1 MDYFNEKI
9 DISVVVPVYGCPEAI
24 PELHRRL
31 SDTLS
36 GMNIGYEIIL
46 VDDCDGMGS
55 WDEIKKMAESD
66 HHVKAIRL
74 TKNCGQDK
82 AITAGV
88 AASRGEWVVT
98 MDCDLQDAP
107 ENIPMLYER
116 VLTQKLDVLI
126 VRRQKRKDSAIVQL
140 LSKMFHKVFS
150 YLSELSFDYE
160 LGTYLI
166 AHRRA
171 ADLFVKTKG
180 QGRDFTMF
188 LLWTGYKK
196 DFVELEHENRFAGKS
211 SYTFFKKCEYAIR
224 AMTTFSNRIL
234 YVPVYIGSISAVAS
248 LIYIIFVLVCWA
260 TNVSNPEGWNTLA
273 AAIFFF
279 GGLILSTLGILG
291 IYIGNIFD
299 VTKERPL
306 YIVQETINV
315 PENYTSLNNK

>member
-1 MDYFNEKI
+1 MDYFKEKI
-9 DISVVVPVYGCPEAI
+9 DISIVVPVYGCPEAI

-31 SDTLS
+31 SDTLQ
-36 GMNIGYEIIL
+36 GMKVEYEIIL
-46 VDDCDGMGS
+46 VDDRDGMGS
-55 WDEIKKMAESD
+55 WDEIKKVAVSD
-66 HHVKAIRL
+66 YHVKAISL

-82 AITAGV
+82 AITAGIGV
-88 AASRGEWVVT
+88 SRGEWVIT

-107 ENIPMLYER
+107 ENIPMLYDKVR
-116 VLTQKLDVLI
+116 SDNLDVLI

-150 YLSELSFDYE
+150 YLSELTFDYE

-171 ADLFVKTKG
+171 ADLYIQTKG

-188 LLWTGYKK
+188 LLWTGYRKG
-196 DFVELEHENRFAGKS
+196 FVELEHEERFAGKS
-211 SYTFFKKCEYAIR
+211 SYTFLKKCEYALR

-234 YVPVYIGSISAVAS
+234 FVPIYVGSISAVGS
-248 LIYIIFVLVCWA
+248 LIYIIFVLVSWA

-273 AAIFFF
+273 AAVFFF
-279 GGLILSTLGILG
+279 GGLILSTLGVLG

-306 YIVQETINV
+306 YIVQETINI
-315 PENYTSLNNK
+315 PEKEE

>member
-1 MDYFNEKI
+1 MGYRDEKI

-24 PELHRRL
+24 PELVRRNTE
-31 SDTLS
+31 TLK
-36 GMNIGYEIIL
+36 GMGVGYEIIL
-46 VDDCDGMGS
+46 VDDRDGMGS
-55 WDEIKKMAESD
+55 WDAIKKEAFADE
-66 HHVKAIRL
+66 HVKAISL
-74 TKNCGQDK
+74 TRNCGQDK

-88 AASRGEWVVT
+88 AASRGDWVVT

-107 ENIPMLYER
+107 ENIPMLYEKVR
-116 VLTQKLDVLI
+116 EQELDVLI
-126 VRRQKRKDSAIVQL
+126 VRRHDRKDSAIVQL
-140 LSKMFHKVFS
+140 LSKAFHKVFS
-150 YLSELSFDYE
+150 YLSELDFDYE

-166 AHRRA
+166 ASKRA
-171 ADLFVKTKG
+171 TDLYVHTKG

-196 DFVELEHENRFAGKS
+196 GFVDLEHETRFAGKS
-211 SYTFFKKCEYAIR
+211 SYTFSKKMEYALR

-234 YVPVYIGSISAVAS
+234 YVPVYVGAISAVGS
-248 LIYIIFVLVCWA
+248 LIYVLFVLISWVMH
-260 TNVSNPEGWNTLA
+260 VGNPEGWSTLA

-306 YIVQETINV
+306 YIVQERINL
-315 PENYTSLNNK
+315 PEEEM